1 MTAKKTAPK
10 DVNPRETGKI
20 HRHEEI
26 VRPILVKNIVQKS
39 PLKDM
44 YDCKER
50 KHRSRD
56 IDLPMRT
63 INIHLSELI
72 PGKSSRMHKHHN
84 EAVVFILEGKGY
96 SIVQGKR
103 YDWEQGDALYMPSM
117 NWHSH
122 VNEGPDRVIYIGITN
137 KRLLNFLGLDRWIE
151 VGKNVTQEEYEEEL
165 KTIEPS
171 PYSWVSIT
179 PEKGVKHGKG
189 FKYL

>member
-1 MTAKKTAPK
+1 MAKAKTK
-10 DVNPRETGKI
+10 KKVNPRETGKV

-26 VRPILVKNIVQKS
+26 VRPIFVKDIVQTS

-44 YDCKER
+44 HDDAAR
-50 KHRSRD
+50 KHKTRD
-56 IDLPMRT
+56 IALPMRCV
-63 INIHLSELI
+63 NIHVTELL
-72 PGKSSRMHKHHN
+72 PGQSSKMHKHHN
-84 EAVVFILEGKGY
+84 EAVVFVLEGKGY

-103 YDWEQGDALYMPSM
+103 YDWEKGDALYMPTM

-122 VNEGPDRVIYIGITN
+122 VNEGSDRVIYLGITN

-151 VGKNVTQEEYEEEL
+151 VGKDVTQKEYEKEL

-171 PYSWVSIT
+171 PYSWLSIT
-179 PEKGVKHGKG
+179 PEGGVKHGKG

>member
-1 MTAKKTAPK
+1 VTKAKTDKK
-10 DVNPRETGKI
+10 VNPRETGKV

-26 VRPILVKNIVQKS
+26 VRPILVKNIVQTS

-44 YDCKER
+44 YDDEAR
-50 KHRSRD
+50 KHKTRD

-63 INIHLSELI
+63 VNIHLTELA
-72 PGKSSRMHKHHN
+72 PGQISKMHKHHN

-103 YDWEQGDALYMPSM
+103 YDWEQGDALYMPTM

-122 VNEGPDRVIYIGITN
+122 INEGSERVIYIGITN

-151 VGKNVTQEEYEEEL
+151 VGKDVTQEEYENEL

-171 PYSWVSIT
+171 PYSWLSIT
-179 PEKGVKHGKG
+179 PEGGVKHGKG

>member
-1 MTAKKTAPK
+1 MPKEQSKKE
-10 DVNPRETGKI
+10 NPRETGKV
-20 HRHEEI
+20 HRHEEV
-26 VRPILVKNIVQKS
+26 VRPILVKNIVQTS

-44 YDCKER
+44 HDDQAR
-50 KHRSRD
+50 KHKTRD

-63 INIHLSELI
+63 VNIHLTELL
-72 PGKSSRMHKHHN
+72 PGQSSKMHKHHN

-103 YDWEQGDALYMPSM
+103 YDWARGDALYMPSM

-122 VNEGPDRVIYIGITN
+122 VNEGTERVIYLGITN

-151 VGKNVTQEEYEEEL
+151 VGKDVTQEAYEQEL
-165 KTIEPS
+165 KTMEPS
-171 PYSWVSIT
+171 PYSWLSIT
-179 PEKGVKHGKG
+179 PEGGVKHGKG